1 MEQNKAPKVSAKSK
15 KILKP
20 KIKDYKE
27 FTLKRTENLQKISKQ
42 LKKKVIL
49 SEQ

>member
-1 MEQNKAPKVSAKSK
+1 MEKNQPTKVATKSK

-27 FTLKRTENLQKISKQ
+27 FQTKRTEKI
-42 LKKKVIL
+42 
-49 SEQ
+49 